1 LIRFLLHQP
10 TPTGVYDIVN
20 YSGYPVGVYIDD
32 IQFTDCEWL
41 QSLSLTSLANNSDFA
56 TLDHVTGGGPLEIG
70 SNYILKVR
78 PRIGNVWMP
87 FGQSLE
93 VIPTESI
100 DVENYQHFDKDGL
113 PNGIEHIL
121 NLNPM
126 NGADAEAALSP
137 TINNGQLQI
146 SHPVIGANQIE
157 AEYSFTLEIDS
168 WETIPVT
175 ISEDGIAT
183 ASVDLSSANGKC
195 FIRWAASEL

>member
-1 LIRFLLHQP
+1 
-10 TPTGVYDIVN
+10 
-20 YSGYPVGVYIDD
+20 
-32 IQFTDCEWL
+32 
-41 QSLSLTSLANNSDFA
+41 
-56 TLDHVTGGGPLEIG
+56 VTGGGPLEIG

-100 DVENYQHFDKDGL
+100 DVENYQQWALTYYPLIGAFNDDFDKDGL

-126 NGADAEAALSP
+126 NAADAEAALSP